1 MNRFLERSRIV
12 ASDAVALFRTILSNK
27 IMPQQQSSSL
37 STPSIK
43 TILLE
48 QANVPYQNQFAIKL
62 LHYEKE
68 FNLIRY
74 HGFLEYSKNKLLSS
88 QFRLVSN
95 ISNGGTDQIGSGV
108 NNNIDNTTTV
118 SANVNTG
125 NTDPTAIQNE
135 NINELS
141 TLSTNQPTTEK
152 TTTSSTTTT
161 KVAKIAFMITTSMR
175 NELTTRLQYDTNDI
189 KTMAPIEAS
198 LILQHNVLPSDRNS
212 TVPILIEQYEKEQVE
227 IRKQIEQEEIER
239 KEIERNDRLR
249 LKIIEENDKE
259 KLRLQNESIEEIERL
274 TEHHESTTT
283 IPAHSVIRSSDAQ
296 VGNKKRLWFELVK
309 IQNSSPSNDNNAET
323 SAAAA
328 AATTTSEV
336 IGLYTTEKEAVFGLE
351 THQYFANREQ
361 QREAKLTLK
370 DKSKDTNGSC
380 SVHSIPT
387 YEIRESWR

>member
-12 ASDAVALFRTILSNK
+12 ASDAMALFRTILSNK
-27 IMPQQQSSSL
+27 IMPQQSSSL
-37 STPSIK
+37 STPTFK

-74 HGFLEYSKNKLLSS
+74 HGFLEYSKSKLLSS

-95 ISNGGTDQIGSGV
+95 ISNGGTDQVGSGV
-108 NNNIDNTTTV
+108 NNNIDSATTISV
-118 SANVNTG
+118 NVNTA
-125 NTDPTAIQNE
+125 NTDSTTIKNE
-135 NINELS
+135 NANELS
-141 TLSTNQPTTEK
+141 TLSTNQPTTDK
-152 TTTSSTTTT
+152 TTP
-161 KVAKIAFMITTSMR
+161 KVAKIAFMITASMR

-189 KTMAPIEAS
+189 KTMTPIEAS
-198 LILQHNVLPSDRNS
+198 LILQHNVIPSDRNS
-212 TVPILIEQYEKEQVE
+212 TVPMLIEQYEKEQVE
-227 IRKQIEQEEIER
+227 IRKQIEQEEMER
-239 KEIERNDRLR
+239 KEIERNEQVR
-249 LKIIEENDKE
+249 LKLEQQEKEENDKE
-259 KLRLQNESIEEIERL
+259 NIRLQNESIKEIERL

-283 IPAHSVIRSSDAQ
+283 IPAHSVIRSSDTQ

-323 SAAAA
+323 SATAETT
-328 AATTTSEV
+328 ATTTTEV

-361 QREAKLTLK
+361 KRKEKLALK
-370 DKSKDTNGSC
+370 DKSNDTNGSM
-380 SVHSIPT
+380 HSIPT